1 MGPARFVVS
10 AVGAAVAVGLALIS
24 LALIGVDRLR
34 AAAPAA
40 TPGDG
45 PAFYLLLIGTL
56 AGLLTAGA
64 VAWSLLAPIL
74 SLYRRGG
81 LSIVSAFATVLAMLL
96 CIPAHQLAGWPGL
109 AALAA
114 GALLLGL
121 FLARWSRRLA
131 MVP

>member
-1 MGPARFVVS
+1 M
-10 AVGAAVAVGLALIS
+10 GAAVAVGLTVIS

-40 TPGDG
+40 NPGEG
-45 PAFYLLLIGTL
+45 PALYLLTIGTL
-56 AGLLTAGA
+56 GGLLAAGV
-64 VAWSLLAPIL
+64 VAWWLLAPIL

-96 CIPAHQLAGWPGL
+96 CIPAHQLAGSAGL
-109 AALAA
+109 AVLAA
-114 GALLLGL
+114 ALLLAVVLG
-121 FLARWSRRLA
+121 RWSRRLA

>member
-1 MGPARFVVS
+1 MGPARFVFS
-10 AVGAAVAVGLALIS
+10 AMGAAVAVGLALIS

-34 AAAPAA
+34 AAAP
-40 TPGDG
+40 TSDPGEG
-45 PAFYLLLIGTL
+45 PAIYLLLIGTL
-56 AGLLTAGA
+56 AGLLLAGV
-64 VAWSLLAPIL
+64 VAWRLLAPIL

-109 AALAA
+109 AVLAA
-114 GALLLGL
+114 AALLLAF
-121 FLARWSRRLA
+121 FLARWSQRLA

>member
-10 AVGAAVAVGLALIS
+10 AMGAAVAVGLTVIS

-40 TPGDG
+40 NPGEG
-45 PAFYLLLIGTL
+45 PALYLLTIGTL
-56 AGLLTAGA
+56 GGLLAAGV
-64 VAWSLLAPIL
+64 VAWWLLAPIL

-96 CIPAHQLAGWPGL
+96 CIPAHQLAGSAGL
-109 AALAA
+109 AVLAA
-114 GALLLGL
+114 AALLLAVVLG
-121 FLARWSRRLA
+121 RWSRRLA

>member
-1 MGPARFVVS
+1 MGPARFVIS
-10 AVGAAVAVGLALIS
+10 AMSAAVAVGLAVIS

-40 TPGDG
+40 DPGAG
-45 PAFYLLLIGTL
+45 PAIYLLLVGTL
-56 AGLLTAGA
+56 GGLLAAGVTA
-64 VAWSLLAPIL
+64 WRLLAPVL

-109 AALAA
+109 AALAT
-114 GALLLGL
+114 GALLFAFVLG
-121 FLARWSRRLA
+121 RWTHRLA